1 MIAMLS
7 MLLIIASVVISCLE
21 TMEYFAKKHSTQHQ
35 VIHIIEVICVVWF
48 TAEIL
53 IRFIACPSKRKF
65 VRQIMNW
72 LDFAA
77 IIPFYIQLFLSNTD
91 MNSIVV
97 LRLIRLIRVFRVFK
111 LSRHSYSLQ
120 ILGHTLKS
128 SLSELFLL
136 GFFLSIGVVVFS
148 TLMFYAEQESNHK
161 KFSSIPAGFWWAVV
175 TMTTL
180 GYGDIVPDTLPGKIV
195 GTACAICG
203 VLTIALP
210 IPVIVSNF
218 SLYYSHA
225 KAKQKASQR
234 KRPLVIGAAN
244 ALKVIDPFVGQ
255 RATNLRLSVMSEHAN
270 YMSPRSRDRTWPKI
284 ALDMVGSSIDSSEP
298 PASPSRRR
306 LSKLPDKLWQLDQT
320 RNFDSS
326 KKQCDTTKKNSN
338 ENSKL
343 ETSEDNPRDSEEC
356 IENFEECTSNVPR
369 EISTNK
375 SMQSSKMSSQMSVT
389 SSVYEEPGQ
398 NSAKCVD
405 IIEAKTCNG
414 AYENE
419 AIENHSENEN
429 SSRTLNLTSK
439 LDAIYGSDGDS
450 IYGYGQN
457 EPNQNTL
464 PQIKIICNSSTSQM
478 SGSNNEDEGSD
489 KSYQQPLKKKTKKK
503 SKRPPVEKATSAP
516 ALSAA
521 TRRFSGKNLPGRM
534 GRRDSVFVVG
544 FLGKKWQAKAAK
556 SRNNRNKS
564 KLENI
569 GLSRK
574 DAYLDLLQ
582 VSSPKSTTN
591 DESRRTSTSSFNTPN
606 SSTSSH
612 SNVFPVPSNRRSS
625 ESSFFRRSS
634 CPTFQT
640 LSISSD
646 VDLQNGCKRYN
657 GNEHTEICHDFN
669 SGVDQENDSLG
680 ITRSNNIETS
690 ENQLEEN
697 QTKPHVENCNIHI
710 SHDQV
715 DMNHYELSATKQDDL
730 ERKHDDNNK
739 RSRNETNKHIYNLA
753 GKQYHE
759 GKERSRHV
767 DQNVAK
773 LGQEKIEDD
782 RKCSEENVNG
792 RNALDSE
799 LNSDNT
805 KSKQEK
811 LNSKQYSLSSNQSD
825 SSLKAELDGTT
836 RRPSSPLIRQR
847 AFQMRERATLDGSDD
862 DMEASEKTFDVDNH
876 GKSRK
881 ASEKEQFASDKIA
894 SKNSWTSLMEI
905 RKNHPSRNEEISR
918 NTFEK
923 ENTKQILSENTPS
936 SNAQISCDKRN
947 NTAKMKPKNS
957 NKDTVASD
965 TSFESKLDE
974 ETTKKTNE
982 TYQDKRET
990 KPVMDSNVSKTD
1002 DKLHD
1007 NFDNSTPI
1015 DLVKGT
1021 GNFSSPNFSNINEI
1035 ESKKNFKG
1043 DENVSEDGN
1052 PQNNKDVD
1060 VYVKRLPT
1068 NFVHH
1073 NCIGLKNGHLNIER
1087 QALANGKKAES
1098 KIIDDVCRKTNA
1110 ISAADQNGSNNLQYN
1125 NDTDRT
1131 NKKND
1136 SAYNYAQNGGE
1147 ARLNDQALRMQN
1159 NYRNKTSKQKYETID
1174 IPEIKD
1180 PIQVKK
1186 HGIDSPC
1193 KTGELT
1199 AVNENILGPY
1209 VASKPPNSYFKNT
1222 PKRCRSLASSI
1233 SSLRSVYQ
1241 STSLEFG
1248 MDSGIL
1254 RKVEAQDSGVYC
1266 SDYRSSIDSVSSF
1279 TERNA
1284 DRGMLKTIS
1293 EVEHDH
1299 DSRDGMLYFQ
1309 PFSSYYEESRSHV
1322 LEIRDET
1329 AV

>member
-1 MIAMLS
+1 MLS

-21 TMEYFAKKHSTQHQ
+21 TMEYFAKKHSTQYQ

-48 TAEIL
+48 TAEIS

-91 MNSIVV
+91 VNSIVV

-255 RATNLRLSVMSEHAN
+255 RATNLRLSVMSEHAS
-270 YMSPRSRDRTWPKI
+270 YMSPRSRERTWPKI

-338 ENSKL
+338 ENYKL
-343 ETSEDNPRDSEEC
+343 EISEDNPRDSEEC
-356 IENFEECTSNVPR
+356 IKNFEECTSNVTR
-369 EISTNK
+369 DISTDK
-375 SMQSSKMSSQMSVT
+375 SMQSPKISSQMSVT

-419 AIENHSENEN
+419 AIENHSENES
-429 SSRTLNLTSK
+429 SSRTINLTSK

-450 IYGYGQN
+450 IYGYDQN
-457 EPNQNTL
+457 EQDQNAL

-503 SKRPPVEKATSAP
+503 SKRPFVEKATSAP

-521 TRRFSGKNLPGRM
+521 TRSFSGKNLPGRM
-534 GRRDSVFVVG
+534 GRRGSVFVVG

-556 SRNNRNKS
+556 SRNNRNKL

-574 DAYLDLLQ
+574 DAYLDSLQ
-582 VSSPKSTTN
+582 VSSPKSTAN
-591 DESRRTSTSSFNTPN
+591 DESRRTSTSSFNAPN
-606 SSTSSH
+606 SSTSSY
-612 SNVFPVPSNRRSS
+612 SSVFPVLSNRRSS
-625 ESSFFRRSS
+625 ESSFSRRSS
-634 CPTFQT
+634 CPTLQT
-640 LSISSD
+640 LIISSD
-646 VDLQNGCKRYN
+646 VDPQNGCKRYK

-669 SGVDQENDSLG
+669 NGVDQENDSLG

-690 ENQLEEN
+690 ENQLKEN
-697 QTKPHVENCNIHI
+697 QTKPHVENGNIHI
-710 SHDQV
+710 IHDQV
-715 DMNHYELSATKQDDL
+715 DMNHYQLTATKQNDL

-739 RSRNETNKHIYNLA
+739 RNRNETNKHIYNLA
-753 GKQYHE
+753 GKQYHK
-759 GKERSRHV
+759 GKERSRYV
-767 DQNVAK
+767 DKNVAK

-782 RKCSEENVNG
+782 RKCSEVNVNG
-792 RNALDSE
+792 ENALDSE
-799 LNSDNT
+799 LNSENT

-811 LNSKQYSLSSNQSD
+811 LNSKQHSLSSNQSD

-847 AFQMRERATLDGSDD
+847 AFQMRERATLDDSDD
-862 DMEASEKTFDVDNH
+862 DMETSEKTFDVDNH

-881 ASEKEQFASDKIA
+881 ASEKEQFASGKVA

-918 NTFEK
+918 KTFKK
-923 ENTKQILSENTPS
+923 ENIKQILSENTPS
-936 SNAQISCDKRN
+936 SNGQISSDKKN
-947 NTAKMKPKNS
+947 NTAKIKPENS
-957 NKDTVASD
+957 KKVIFASD
-965 TSFESKLDE
+965 TSCESKLDE
-974 ETTKKTNE
+974 ETTKKANKTVHDE
-982 TYQDKRET
+982 RET
-990 KPVMDSNVSKTD
+990 KPVIDSHVSKTD

-1007 NFDNSTPI
+1007 NFGNSTPI
-1015 DLVKGT
+1015 DSVKGA

-1035 ESKKNFKG
+1035 ESKKKFKG
-1043 DENVSEDGN
+1043 DENVSENGD
-1052 PQNNKDVD
+1052 PQNNEDVD
-1060 VYVKRLPT
+1060 VYVKRLPN

-1073 NCIGLKNGHLNIER
+1073 NCIGLKNGHLNIEK
-1087 QALANGKKAES
+1087 QALANEHKAES

-1110 ISAADQNGSNNLQYN
+1110 ISAADQNGSNNLQYK

-1136 SAYNYAQNGGE
+1136 SAYNSAQNGGE
-1147 ARLNDQALRMQN
+1147 VRLNDLALRMQN

-1174 IPEIKD
+1174 IPGIKD

-1186 HGIDSPC
+1186 CGIDSPC
-1193 KTGELT
+1193 KTSELT
-1199 AVNENILGPY
+1199 AVNENTLGPY

-1233 SSLRSVYQ
+1233 SSLGSVYQ
-1241 STSLEFG
+1241 STSLELA

-1254 RKVEAQDSGVYC
+1254 RRVEAQDSGVCC

-1279 TERNA
+1279 TEKNA

-1309 PFSSYYEESRSHV
+1309 PFSSYYEKSRSHV